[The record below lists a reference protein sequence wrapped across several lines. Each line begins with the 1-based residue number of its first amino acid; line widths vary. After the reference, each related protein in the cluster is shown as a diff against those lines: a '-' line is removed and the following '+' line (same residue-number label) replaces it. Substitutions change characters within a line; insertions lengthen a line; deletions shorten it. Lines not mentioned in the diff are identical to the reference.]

1 MNKTKILLF
10 TLLIFAGN
18 ISVVAQT
25 DSVVAQTYDNKT
37 VSELNEGKK
46 KNSFGQFLMKP
57 INWIGRNWT
66 ASDPR
71 YAVSSFYNWAG
82 QIQNTTS
89 FEWLNMDTPEGVE
102 IKMNARVSNRIG
114 PYFGWRWIFLGAT
127 IDLSSIGKPAT
138 RKNEFTLSINSALFN
153 IDLIRRRTGGDFNVK
168 KLRINNGY
176 IDEDFADI
184 LKDYDLGDYIK
195 NSVTGVNINYF
206 VNHKKYSNPAAF
218 SNGAIQLRSVGSPII
233 GLGYTRQ
240 EVESDFSDLITE
252 LVGTAAVSD
261 PEKSG
266 VTEED
271 LEHLY
276 YTWEN
281 NPDQYFDELGDLME
295 RSWDFFKE
303 WDEAYGHNTMRTMLT
318 NHIPTKTT
326 IDDWHL
332 QLGYA
337 YNLVF
342 SRRLL
347 LGVSLI
353 ASPGLKRVR
362 ANNVG
367 STTYEMA
374 DRFSD
379 IILKKEGRYLP
390 PDYFRY
396 HYDDTHFNLNIF
408 ARASLTWNYNRW
420 RAGINAA
427 FNNFF
432 YSNKGMKLSNGY
444 GNIAVYVGYCFG
456 RKKEYRHDGAM
467 REDYIKAALTKS
479 QIEEMKDT
487 MPAGNLD
494 KGRAY
499 MFIDGKKTKY
509 HSDEFNL
516 AVFGC
521 DLVAGP
527 DGRFGWYEIQD
538 GYVAPGQDT
547 EGRLSPGTVVEVD
560 KNGKFRCEAG
570 HDRSIRAG
578 NWWKSQLDINQ
589 IPNHWYPEMLH
600 YALKGKLTL
609 YLRGRIFG
617 TKKPVK
623 VEIEDFCVNHGK
635 ETNSFY
641 QMGIRSYKSYSTYSI
656 EGHAEINGK
665 DCRVYIE
672 QKKRGK
678 LTNMYVARL
687 YESNKNWMQ
696 SIDGNRPISTLS
708 IPGTHDSGTSGLPE
722 QPAAIFRAGHTQ
734 NFSIPAQTA
743 DGIRAFDIRLKRD
756 LHYGHTM
763 ICRDRFDSTLVAWDK
778 FLTDYP
784 SEFIVALIGSDEGG
798 KWGEELTENY
808 KKVIKKYPHRFVE
821 NFSPATPIDSVRGK
835 ILVIRRQ
842 EECPYGKL
850 LKFTDNAVFEYD
862 GFCVEDVYKEHKTYK
877 KIGIVEQHIR
887 DAYENEDPNKWYFTF
902 NSIAWSPRRHNPYS
916 YAWGGKAKNIRK
928 PMNKSLR
935 EIIELKDYND
945 FGVVFLDFYNDHG
958 DNPQI
963 VETIINSN
971 FNRDYE

>member
-1 MNKTKILLF
+1 MNKLKLLVF
-10 TLLIFAGN
+10 TLFILSCNAYI
-18 ISVVAQT
+18 IAQT
-25 DSVVAQTYDNKT
+25 DNDETST
-37 VSELNEGKK
+37 ELNGGKK
-46 KNSFGQFLMKP
+46 KKSFGQKLLTP
-57 INWIGRNWT
+57 IKWIGENWT

-71 YAVSSFYNWAG
+71 YAVPSFYNWAG

-89 FEWLNMDTPEGVE
+89 FEWLRLNTEEGVD
-102 IKMNARVSNRIG
+102 INMNSKISNRIG
-114 PYFGWRWIFLGAT
+114 PYFGWRWIFFGAT
-127 IDLSSIGKPAT
+127 IDLSSIGKPST

-153 IDLIRRRTGGDFNVK
+153 IDLIRRRTGGDFNIN
-168 KLRINNGY
+168 KLHINNGY
-176 IDEDFADI
+176 VDDDFADI
-184 LKDYDLGDYIK
+184 LRDYDLGDYIK
-195 NSVTGVNINYF
+195 NSLTGVNINYF

-218 SNGAIQLRSVGSPII
+218 SNGAIQLRSAGSTII
-233 GLGYTRQ
+233 GLGYTHQ
-240 EVESDFSDLITE
+240 NVQSDFSDIITE
-252 LVGTAAVSD
+252 MFGSLLIENPYTD
-261 PEKSG
+261 

-271 LEHLY
+271 IEGLAYLWDEDENKY
-276 YTWEN
+276 YNKLAE
-281 NPDQYFDELGDLME
+281 YME
-295 RSWDFFKE
+295 DAWDFFKE
-303 WDEAYGHNTMRTMLT
+303 IDKENGHNTLT
-318 NHIPTKTT
+318 TLITNRIPTKTT

-347 LGVSLI
+347 LGLSVI
-353 ASPGLKRVR
+353 ASPGIKRVR
-362 ANNVG
+362 ASNEG
-367 STTYEMA
+367 STTYCMA
-374 DRFSD
+374 DYYSD
-379 IILKKEGRYLP
+379 IIQRKEGRTVDP
-390 PDYFRY
+390 NYFRY
-396 HYDDTHFNLNIF
+396 HYDQTQVNINLF

-420 RAGINAA
+420 RAGFLATFSNY
-427 FNNFF
+427 FF
-432 YSNKGMKLSNGY
+432 KKGSMKVSNGF
-444 GNIAVYVGYCFG
+444 GNLAVYVGYCFG
-456 RKKEYRHDGAM
+456 RKKEYRHGGAM

-487 MPAGNLD
+487 MPKSNINDGGAYLLAG
-494 KGRAY
+494 
-499 MFIDGKKTKY
+499 GKKTKY
-509 HSDEFNL
+509 HTDEFNVS
-516 AVFGC
+516 VFGC

-547 EGRLSPGTVVEVD
+547 EGRLRSGTVVEVD

-570 HDRSIRAG
+570 HDNSIRAG
-578 NWWKSQLDINQ
+578 NWWKSQLSIDQ

-623 VEIEDFCVNHGK
+623 VEFDDFCVNHGK

>member
-1 MNKTKILLF
+1 
-10 TLLIFAGN
+10 
-18 ISVVAQT
+18 
-25 DSVVAQTYDNKT
+25 
-37 VSELNEGKK
+37 
-46 KNSFGQFLMKP
+46 MK
-57 INWIGRNWT
+57 
-66 ASDPR
+66 
-71 YAVSSFYNWAG
+71 
-82 QIQNTTS
+82 
-89 FEWLNMDTPEGVE
+89 
-102 IKMNARVSNRIG
+102 VSNG
-114 PYFGWRWIFLGAT
+114 FG
-127 IDLSSIGKPAT
+127 
-138 RKNEFTLSINSALFN
+138 
-153 IDLIRRRTGGDFNVK
+153 
-168 KLRINNGY
+168 
-176 IDEDFADI
+176 
-184 LKDYDLGDYIK
+184 
-195 NSVTGVNINYF
+195 
-206 VNHKKYSNPAAF
+206 
-218 SNGAIQLRSVGSPII
+218 
-233 GLGYTRQ
+233 
-240 EVESDFSDLITE
+240 
-252 LVGTAAVSD
+252 
-261 PEKSG
+261 
-266 VTEED
+266 
-271 LEHLY
+271 
-276 YTWEN
+276 
-281 NPDQYFDELGDLME
+281 
-295 RSWDFFKE
+295 
-303 WDEAYGHNTMRTMLT
+303 
-318 NHIPTKTT
+318 
-326 IDDWHL
+326 
-332 QLGYA
+332 
-337 YNLVF
+337 NL
-342 SRRLL
+342 
-347 LGVSLI
+347 
-353 ASPGLKRVR
+353 
-362 ANNVG
+362 
-367 STTYEMA
+367 
-374 DRFSD
+374 
-379 IILKKEGRYLP
+379 
-390 PDYFRY
+390 
-396 HYDDTHFNLNIF
+396 
-408 ARASLTWNYNRW
+408 
-420 RAGINAA
+420 
-427 FNNFF
+427 
-432 YSNKGMKLSNGY
+432 
-444 GNIAVYVGYCFG
+444 AVYVGYCFG
-456 RKKEYRHDGAM
+456 RKKEYRHGGAM

-487 MPAGNLD
+487 MPKSNINDGGAYLLAG
-494 KGRAY
+494 
-499 MFIDGKKTKY
+499 GKKTKY
-509 HSDEFNL
+509 HTDEFN
-516 AVFGC
+516 VSVSGC

-527 DGRFGWYEIQD
+527 DGRYGWYEIQD

-547 EGRLSPGTVVEVD
+547 EERLRSGTVVEVD

-570 HDRSIRAG
+570 HDHSIRAG
-578 NWWKSQLDINQ
+578 NWWKSQLTIDQ

-623 VEIEDFCVNHGK
+623 VEFDDFCVNHGK

-734 NFSIPAQTA
+734 NFSIPAQTS

-808 KKVIKKYPHRFVE
+808 KKLIEKYPHRFVE

-835 ILVIRRQ
+835 ILVLRRQ

-850 LKFTDNAVFEYD
+850 LKFEDNAVFEYE
-862 GFCVEDVYKEHKTYK
+862 GFHVEDVYKEHKTYK

>member
-1 MNKTKILLF
+1 MNKLKLLVF
-10 TLLIFAGN
+10 TLFILACNADI
-18 ISVVAQT
+18 VAQT
-25 DSVVAQTYDNKT
+25 NSDDTST
-37 VSELNEGKK
+37 ELNEGKK
-46 KNSFGQFLMKP
+46 KKSFGQKLLTPVK
-57 INWIGRNWT
+57 WIGENWT

-89 FEWLNMDTPEGVE
+89 FEWLRLNTEEGVD
-102 IKMNARVSNRIG
+102 INMNSKISNRIG
-114 PYFGWRWIFLGAT
+114 PYFGWRWIFLGTT
-127 IDLSSIGKPAT
+127 IDLSNIGKPST

-153 IDLIRRRTGGDFNVK
+153 IDLIRRRTGGDFNIN

-176 IDEDFADI
+176 VDDDFADI
-184 LKDYDLGDYIK
+184 LRDYDLGDYIK
-195 NSVTGVNINYF
+195 NSLTGVNINYF

-218 SNGAIQLRSVGSPII
+218 SNGAIQLRSAGSPII
-233 GLGYTRQ
+233 GLGYTHQ
-240 EVESDFSDLITE
+240 NVQSDFSDIITE
-252 LVGTAAVSD
+252 MFGSLLIENPYTD
-261 PEKSG
+261 
-266 VTEED
+266 VTEENIEELANLWD
-271 LEHLY
+271 EDENKY
-276 YTWEN
+276 YDKLAE
-281 NPDQYFDELGDLME
+281 YVEGA
-295 RSWDFFKE
+295 WDFFKE
-303 WDEAYGHNTMRTMLT
+303 IDKENGHNTLT
-318 NHIPTKTT
+318 TLITNRIPTKTT

-347 LGVSLI
+347 LGLSVI

-362 ANNVG
+362 ASNEG
-367 STTYEMA
+367 STTYCMA
-374 DRFSD
+374 DHYAD
-379 IILKKEGRYLP
+379 IIQRKEGRTVDP
-390 PDYFRY
+390 NYFRY
-396 HYDDTHFNLNIF
+396 HYDQTQVNVNFF

-420 RAGINAA
+420 RAGFMATFSNY
-427 FNNFF
+427 FF
-432 YSNKGMKLSNGY
+432 KKGGMKVSNGF
-444 GNIAVYVGYCFG
+444 GNLAVYVGYCFG
-456 RKKEYRHDGAM
+456 RKKEYRHGGAM

-487 MPAGNLD
+487 MPKSNINDGKAYLLAG
-494 KGRAY
+494 
-499 MFIDGKKTKY
+499 GKKTKY
-509 HSDEFNL
+509 HTDEFNVS
-516 AVFGC
+516 VFGC

-527 DGRFGWYEIQD
+527 DGRYGWYEIQD
-538 GYVAPGQDT
+538 GFVAPGQDT
-547 EGRLSPGTVVEVD
+547 EGRLRSGTIVEVD
-560 KNGKFRCEAG
+560 KNGRFRCEAG
-570 HDRSIRAG
+570 HNNSIRAG
-578 NWWKSQLDINQ
+578 NWWKSQLDIDQ

-623 VEIEDFCVNHGK
+623 VEIDDFCVNHGK
-635 ETNSFY
+635 DAYTFY

-672 QKKRGK
+672 QKSRGK

-696 SIDGNRPISTLS
+696 RIDGNRPISTLS
-708 IPGTHDSGTSGLPE
+708 IPGTHDAGTSGLPE

-763 ICRDRFDSTLVAWDK
+763 ICRDRFDSTMVAWDK

-808 KKVIKKYPHRFVE
+808 RKLIEKYPHRFVE
-821 NFSPATPIDSVRGK
+821 NFSPSTPIDSVRGK
-835 ILVIRRQ
+835 ILVLRRQ

-862 GFCVEDVYKEHKTYK
+862 GFHVEDVYKEHKTYK
-877 KIGIVEQHIR
+877 KIDIVEQHIR
-887 DAYENEDPNKWYFTF
+887 EAYENEDPNKWYFTF

-963 VETIINSN
+963 VETIIDSN

>member
-1 MNKTKILLF
+1 MNKLKLLVF
-10 TLLIFAGN
+10 TLFILSCNAYI
-18 ISVVAQT
+18 IAQT
-25 DSVVAQTYDNKT
+25 DNDETST
-37 VSELNEGKK
+37 ELNGGKK
-46 KNSFGQFLMKP
+46 KKSFGQKLLTP
-57 INWIGRNWT
+57 IKWIGENWT

-71 YAVSSFYNWAG
+71 YAVPSFYNWAG

-89 FEWLNMDTPEGVE
+89 FEWLRLNTEEGVD
-102 IKMNARVSNRIG
+102 INMNSKISNRIG
-114 PYFGWRWIFLGAT
+114 PYFGWRWIFFGAT
-127 IDLSSIGKPAT
+127 IDLSSIGKPST

-153 IDLIRRRTGGDFNVK
+153 IDLIRRRTGGDFNIN
-168 KLRINNGY
+168 KLHINNGY
-176 IDEDFADI
+176 VDDDFADI
-184 LKDYDLGDYIK
+184 LRDYDLGDYIK
-195 NSVTGVNINYF
+195 NSLTGVNINYF

-218 SNGAIQLRSVGSPII
+218 SNGAIQLRSAGSPII
-233 GLGYTRQ
+233 GLGYTHQ
-240 EVESDFSDLITE
+240 NVQSDFSDIITE
-252 LVGTAAVSD
+252 MFGSLLIENPYTD
-261 PEKSG
+261 

-271 LEHLY
+271 IEGLAYLWDEDENKY
-276 YTWEN
+276 YNKLAE
-281 NPDQYFDELGDLME
+281 YME
-295 RSWDFFKE
+295 DAWDFFKE
-303 WDEAYGHNTMRTMLT
+303 IDKENGHNTLT
-318 NHIPTKTT
+318 TLITNRIPTKTT

-347 LGVSLI
+347 LGLSVI
-353 ASPGLKRVR
+353 ASPGIKRVR
-362 ANNVG
+362 ASNEG
-367 STTYEMA
+367 STTYCMA
-374 DRFSD
+374 DYYSD
-379 IILKKEGRYLP
+379 IIQRKEGRTVDP
-390 PDYFRY
+390 NYFRY
-396 HYDDTHFNLNIF
+396 HYDQTQVNVNLF

-420 RAGINAA
+420 RAGFLATFSNY
-427 FNNFF
+427 FF
-432 YSNKGMKLSNGY
+432 KKGSMKVSNGF
-444 GNIAVYVGYCFG
+444 GNLAVYVGYCFG
-456 RKKEYRHDGAM
+456 RKKEYRHGGAM

-487 MPAGNLD
+487 MPKSNINDGGAYLLAG
-494 KGRAY
+494 
-499 MFIDGKKTKY
+499 GKKTKY
-509 HSDEFNL
+509 HTDEFNVS
-516 AVFGC
+516 VFGC

-547 EGRLSPGTVVEVD
+547 EGRLRSGTVVEVD

-570 HDRSIRAG
+570 HDNSIRAG
-578 NWWKSQLDINQ
+578 NWWKSQLSIDQ

-623 VEIEDFCVNHGK
+623 VEFDDFCVNHGK

-902 NSIAWSPRRHNPYS
+902 NSIAGSPRRHNPYS

>member
-1 MNKTKILLF
+1 MNKLKLLVF
-10 TLLIFAGN
+10 TLFILSCNAYI
-18 ISVVAQT
+18 IAQT
-25 DSVVAQTYDNKT
+25 DNDETST
-37 VSELNEGKK
+37 ELNGGKK
-46 KNSFGQFLMKP
+46 KKSFGQKLLTP
-57 INWIGRNWT
+57 IKWIGENWT

-71 YAVSSFYNWAG
+71 YAVPSFYNWAG

-89 FEWLNMDTPEGVE
+89 FEWLRLNTEEGVD
-102 IKMNARVSNRIG
+102 INMNSKISNRIG
-114 PYFGWRWIFLGAT
+114 PYFGWRWIFFGAT
-127 IDLSSIGKPAT
+127 IDLSSIGKPST

-153 IDLIRRRTGGDFNVK
+153 IDLIRRRTGGDFNIN
-168 KLRINNGY
+168 KLHINNGY
-176 IDEDFADI
+176 VDDDFADI
-184 LKDYDLGDYIK
+184 LRDYDLGDYIK
-195 NSVTGVNINYF
+195 NSLTGVNINYF

-218 SNGAIQLRSVGSPII
+218 SNGAIQLRSAGSPII
-233 GLGYTRQ
+233 GLGYTHQ
-240 EVESDFSDLITE
+240 NVQSDFSDIITE
-252 LVGTAAVSD
+252 MFGSLLIENPYTD
-261 PEKSG
+261 

-271 LEHLY
+271 IEGLANLWDEDENKY
-276 YTWEN
+276 YNKLAE
-281 NPDQYFDELGDLME
+281 YME
-295 RSWDFFKE
+295 DAWDFFKE
-303 WDEAYGHNTMRTMLT
+303 IDKENGHNTLT
-318 NHIPTKTT
+318 TLITNRIPTKTT

-347 LGVSLI
+347 LGLSVI
-353 ASPGLKRVR
+353 ASPGIKRVR
-362 ANNVG
+362 ASNEG
-367 STTYEMA
+367 STTYCMA
-374 DRFSD
+374 DYYSD
-379 IILKKEGRYLP
+379 IIQRKEGRTVDP
-390 PDYFRY
+390 NYFRY
-396 HYDDTHFNLNIF
+396 HYDQTQVNVNLF

-420 RAGINAA
+420 RAGFLATFSNY
-427 FNNFF
+427 FF
-432 YSNKGMKLSNGY
+432 KKGSMKVSNGF
-444 GNIAVYVGYCFG
+444 GNLAVYVGYCFG
-456 RKKEYRHDGAM
+456 RKKEYRHGGAM

-487 MPAGNLD
+487 MPKSNINDGGAYLLAG
-494 KGRAY
+494 
-499 MFIDGKKTKY
+499 GKKTKY
-509 HSDEFNL
+509 HTDEFNVS
-516 AVFGC
+516 VFGC

-547 EGRLSPGTVVEVD
+547 EGRLRSGTVVEVD

-570 HDRSIRAG
+570 HDNSIRAG
-578 NWWKSQLDINQ
+578 NWWKSQLSIDQ

-623 VEIEDFCVNHGK
+623 VEFDDFCVNHGK

>member
-1 MNKTKILLF
+1 MNKLKILFFSLF
-10 TLLIFAGN
+10 ILAGN
-18 ISVVAQT
+18 ASIVAQT
-25 DSVVAQTYDNKT
+25 SDNET
-37 VSELNEGKK
+37 ATELNEGKK
-46 KNSFGQFLMKP
+46 KKSFGQKLLTPFK
-57 INWIGRNWT
+57 WIGKNWT

-71 YAVSSFYNWAG
+71 YAVPSFYNWAG

-89 FEWLNMDTPEGVE
+89 FEWLRLKTEEGVD
-102 IKMNARVSNRIG
+102 INMNAKVSNRIG
-114 PYFGWRWIFLGAT
+114 PYFGWRWIFLGT
-127 IDLSSIGKPAT
+127 TVDLSSIGKPAT

-153 IDLIRRRTGGDFNVK
+153 IDLIRRRTGGDFNIN
-168 KLRINNGY
+168 KLIINNGY
-176 IDEDFADI
+176 IDNIDFADD
-184 LKDYDLGDYIK
+184 LRGYDLGDYIK
-195 NSVTGVNINYF
+195 NSLTGVNINYF

-218 SNGAIQLRSVGSPII
+218 SNGAIQLRSCGSPII
-233 GLGYTRQ
+233 GLGYTHQ
-240 EVESDFSDLITE
+240 KVESDFSDIITE
-252 LVGTAAVSD
+252 MFGGLLIED
-261 PEKSG
+261 PYTD

-271 LEHLY
+271 IENLANLWEEDENKY
-276 YTWEN
+276 YDALAGYIEN
-281 NPDQYFDELGDLME
+281 
-295 RSWDFFKE
+295 SWDFFKE
-303 WDEAYGHNTMRTMLT
+303 IDQENGHNTLT
-318 NHIPTKTT
+318 TLITNRIPTKTT

-347 LGVSLI
+347 LGLSVV
-353 ASPGLKRVR
+353 ASPGIKRVR
-362 ANNVG
+362 ANNEG
-367 STTYEMA
+367 STTYCMA
-374 DRFSD
+374 DHYSD
-379 IILKKEGRYLP
+379 IIQRKEGRTVDP
-390 PDYFRY
+390 NYFRY
-396 HYDDTHFNLNIF
+396 NYDQTHINLNLF
-408 ARASLTWNYNRW
+408 ARASLVWNYNRW
-420 RAGINAA
+420 RAGINAS
-427 FNNFF
+427 FNNYFF
-432 YSNKGMKLSNGY
+432 KKGDMKVSNGF
-444 GNIAVYVGYCFG
+444 GNITVYVGYCFG
-456 RKKEYRHDGAM
+456 RKKEYRHGGEM

-487 MPAGNLD
+487 MPKGNVNDGTSYLLAG
-494 KGRAY
+494 
-499 MFIDGKKTKY
+499 GKKTKY
-509 HSDEFNL
+509 HTDEFNL

-527 DGRFGWYEIQD
+527 DGRYGWYEIQD
-538 GYVAPGQDT
+538 GYIAPGQDT
-547 EGRLSPGTVVEVD
+547 EGKLRSGTVIEVN
-560 KNGKFRCEAG
+560 KEGKFYCQAG
-570 HDRSIRAG
+570 HDHSIRAG
-578 NWWKSQLDINQ
+578 NWWKSQLSIDQ

-623 VEIEDFCVNHGK
+623 VEIDDFCVNHGK

-696 SIDGNRPISTLS
+696 PIDGSRAISTLS

-763 ICRDRFDSTLVAWDK
+763 VCRDRFDSTLVAWDK

-798 KWGEELTENY
+798 KWGPELTENY
-808 KKVIKKYPHRFVE
+808 KKLIEKYPHRFVE

-835 ILVIRRQ
+835 ILVLRRQ

-850 LKFTDNAVFEYD
+850 LKFEDNAVFEYE
-862 GFCVEDVYKEHKTYK
+862 GFHVEDVYKEHKTYK
-877 KIGIVEQHIR
+877 KIGIVEKHVR
-887 DAYENEDPNKWYFTF
+887 EAYENEDPNKWYFTF

-945 FGVVFLDFYNDHG
+945 FGVIFLDFYNDHG

>member
-1 MNKTKILLF
+1 MNKLKLLVF
-10 TLLIFAGN
+10 TLFILSCNAYI
-18 ISVVAQT
+18 IAQT
-25 DSVVAQTYDNKT
+25 DNDETST
-37 VSELNEGKK
+37 ELNGGKK
-46 KNSFGQFLMKP
+46 KKSFGQKLLTPLK
-57 INWIGRNWT
+57 WIGENWT

-71 YAVSSFYNWAG
+71 YAVPSFYNWAG

-89 FEWLNMDTPEGVE
+89 FEWLRLNTEEGVD
-102 IKMNARVSNRIG
+102 INMNSKISNRIG
-114 PYFGWRWIFLGAT
+114 PYFGWRWIFFGAT
-127 IDLSSIGKPAT
+127 VDLSSIGKPST

-153 IDLIRRRTGGDFNVK
+153 IDLIRRRTGGDFNIN
-168 KLRINNGY
+168 KLVINNGY
-176 IDEDFADI
+176 IDNIDFADD
-184 LKDYDLGDYIK
+184 LRGYDLGDYIK
-195 NSVTGVNINYF
+195 NSLTGVNINYF

-218 SNGAIQLRSVGSPII
+218 SNGAIQLRSAGSPII
-233 GLGYTRQ
+233 GLGYTHQ
-240 EVESDFSDLITE
+240 NVQSDFSDIITE
-252 LVGTAAVSD
+252 MFGSLLIENPYTD
-261 PEKSG
+261 

-271 LEHLY
+271 IEGLANLWDEDENKY
-276 YTWEN
+276 YNKLAE
-281 NPDQYFDELGDLME
+281 YME
-295 RSWDFFKE
+295 DAWDFFKE
-303 WDEAYGHNTMRTMLT
+303 IDKENGHNTLT
-318 NHIPTKTT
+318 TLITNRIPTKTT

-347 LGVSLI
+347 LGLSVI
-353 ASPGLKRVR
+353 ASPGIKRVR
-362 ANNVG
+362 ASNEG
-367 STTYEMA
+367 STTYCMA
-374 DRFSD
+374 DYYSD
-379 IILKKEGRYLP
+379 IIQRKEGRTVDP
-390 PDYFRY
+390 NYFRY
-396 HYDDTHFNLNIF
+396 HYDQTQVNVNLF

-420 RAGINAA
+420 RAGFLATFSNY
-427 FNNFF
+427 FF
-432 YSNKGMKLSNGY
+432 KKGSMKVSNGF
-444 GNIAVYVGYCFG
+444 GNLAVYVGYCFG
-456 RKKEYRHDGAM
+456 RKKEYRHGGAM

-487 MPAGNLD
+487 MPKSNINDGGAYLLAG
-494 KGRAY
+494 
-499 MFIDGKKTKY
+499 GKKTKY
-509 HSDEFNL
+509 HTDEFNVS
-516 AVFGC
+516 VFGC
-521 DLVAGP
+521 DLVTGP
-527 DGRFGWYEIQD
+527 DGRYGWYEIQD

-547 EGRLSPGTVVEVD
+547 EGKLRSGTVVEVD

-570 HDRSIRAG
+570 HDNSIRAG

-623 VEIEDFCVNHGK
+623 VEIDDFCVNHGK

-672 QKKRGK
+672 QKSRGK

-696 SIDGNRPISTLS
+696 AIDGNRPISTLS

-778 FLTDYP
+778 FLTNYP

-808 KKVIKKYPHRFVE
+808 RKLIEKYPHRFVE

-835 ILVIRRQ
+835 ILVLRRQ
-842 EECPYGKL
+842 EECPFGKL

-862 GFCVEDVYKEHKTYK
+862 GFHVEDVYKEHKTYK

-887 DAYENEDPNKWYFTF
+887 EAYENEDPNKWYFTF